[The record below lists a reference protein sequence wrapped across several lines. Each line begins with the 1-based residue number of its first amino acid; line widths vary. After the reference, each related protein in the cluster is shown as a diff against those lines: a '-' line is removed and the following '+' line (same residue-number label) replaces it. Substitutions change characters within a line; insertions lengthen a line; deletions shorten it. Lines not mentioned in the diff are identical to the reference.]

1 LKTALRWT
9 LLAVVLAGLSGC
21 SGCPYSFTGS
31 SVPAHLKT
39 IGIPLFDDQSGSG
52 EPGLRELLTN
62 KLIARF
68 RQDNS
73 LEIADKTR
81 ADSMIEGAIVS
92 VSTQPN
98 VITAGETVSRNRV
111 TISAKAAFQDLKLK
125 KKVYDKQYSE
135 WGDYDIS
142 GGPEQRQAAIDAA
155 LEKLAEDILLETVSG
170 W

>member
-1 LKTALRWT
+1 MRRVWRAL
-9 LLAVVLAGLSGC
+9 LVVLVLAGLSGC

-39 IGIPLFDDQSGSG
+39 IAVPLFDDQSGSG
-52 EPGLRELLTN
+52 EPGLREQLTN
-62 KLIARF
+62 KLIDRF

-73 LEIADKTR
+73 LQLADRTH
-81 ADSMIEGAIVS
+81 ADSMIEGTIVS
-92 VSTQPN
+92 MSSQPN
-98 VITAGETVSRNRV
+98 VINAGETVTRNRV
-111 TISAKAAFQDLKLK
+111 TIAAKVAFQDMKLK
-125 KKVYDKQYSE
+125 KKVFEKQYSE

-155 LEKLAEDILLETVSG
+155 LGKIAEDILLETVSG

>member
-1 LKTALRWT
+1 MKRTLRSI
-9 LLAVVLAGLSGC
+9 AIGVLVAGLSGC

-31 SVPAHLKT
+31 SVPKHLKT
-39 IGIPLFDDQSGSG
+39 IAIPLFDDQSGSG
-52 EPGLRELLTN
+52 EPGLREQLTN
-62 KLIARF
+62 KLTNRF

-73 LEIADKTR
+73 LELADKTR
-81 ADSMIEGAIVS
+81 ADSMIEGAITS
-92 VSTQPN
+92 MTTAPN

-111 TISAKAAFQDLKLK
+111 TIGAKAAFQDLKLK
-125 KKVYDKQYSE
+125 KKIFEKDYSE

>member
-1 LKTALRWT
+1 MKK
-9 LLAVVLAGLSGC
+9 LLLHTILVLALASLTGC

-39 IGIPLFDDQSGSG
+39 VAIPLFDDLSGSG

-73 LEIADKTR
+73 LEVVDRSR
-81 ADSMIEGAIVS
+81 ADATVEGAVAGLT
-92 VSTQPN
+92 TQPN
-98 VITAGETVSRNRV
+98 VITAGETVSRNRITV
-111 TISAKAAFQDLKLK
+111 SVKATFTDLKLK
-125 KKVYDKQYSE
+125 KKVFEKQYSE

-155 LEKLAEDILLETVSG
+155 LEKLAEDILLDTVSG